1 MKLNPFKIF
10 KAVGQIVELVPL
22 LISTYDEIDTVVQ
35 LLKDDSK
42 ESEKA
47 LSDLASN
54 LATLERTIDSIV
66 KSLK

>member
-10 KAVGQIVELVPL
+10 KAIGQIAELVPL

-47 LSDLASN
+47 LSDLAAN
-54 LATLERTIDSIV
+54 LAVLERTIDSIV

>member
-10 KAVGQIVELVPL
+10 KAVGQIAELVPL

-42 ESEKA
+42 ESEVP
-47 LSDLASN
+47 LSN
-54 LATLERTIDSIV
+54 LALSLAQLERTIDSIV